1 MISKISIRWCSL
13 PFPGVGWGSRGDSW
27 TCGVGTSTEIS
38 TSSAAGQVFR
48 ADNSELRNSSIL
60 LPMQVPSSEIFK
72 VIPSF
77 FPSRKHHAERRKPE
91 VLVPAKGV
99 EDLQSD
105 QAKSEQEQVKRK
117 KGEKKEGRVKNSE
130 FFSAVKSL
138 ALSPATT
145 RRRKRRRKRRMIR
158 FNSFSVFCRLDCWG
172 GEGEFDHFW
181 KFRTPRGIEG
191 PILNDQRAWSHD

>member
-1 MISKISIRWCSL
+1 MISKISESDGVHSR
-13 PFPGVGWGSRGDSW
+13 FPGWGGDHEATRESVELEPPRKYQHLRLLGRYSELKLSRFW
-27 TCGVGTSTEIS
+27 
-38 TSSAAGQVFR
+38 
-48 ADNSELRNSSIL
+48 ELRNSSIL

-138 ALSPATT
+138 SPATT
-145 RRRKRRRKRRMIR
+145 RRRKRRRRRRLIR

-172 GEGEFDHFW
+172 GEGEFDHF
-181 KFRTPRGIEG
+181 
-191 PILNDQRAWSHD
+191 